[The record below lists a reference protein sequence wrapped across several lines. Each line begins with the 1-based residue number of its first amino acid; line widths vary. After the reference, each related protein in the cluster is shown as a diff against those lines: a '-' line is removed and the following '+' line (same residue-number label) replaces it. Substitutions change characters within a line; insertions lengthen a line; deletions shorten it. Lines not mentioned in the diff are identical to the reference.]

1 MLLIIEII
9 LLVALVAA
17 IVAYRLAQLSAQKII
32 LIVIGLLF
40 GSLIGSLLAIPL
52 SSLGE
57 PYNKFLPITVTVV
70 LAVSMAAVFYSK
82 HEFLNSLL
90 PKKGDKK
97 AKAEKVKPLKVD
109 KNERR
114 ILVDTSAIID
124 GRIGDIVATGFIPG
138 ALLVPRFVLAELQN
152 IADSEDPLRRGRGRR
167 GLEILNEMR
176 QNESLRLEIIEE
188 DPVSV
193 KEVDHKLVYLAK
205 KHNTNIL
212 TTDYNLNRVA
222 TIEGVKILNINELAN
237 SIRAVV
243 LPGEVMKV
251 NVVQVGKTKNQG
263 VGYLPDGTMIVVDS
277 GDKLIGKEVDC
288 EVTRIFQTVAGKMIF
303 ASPVGMKKP
312 SRDSGKG
319 SHPRQRHNSSQSNR
333 RASKAPSKV
342 IPKSN

>member
-1 MLLIIEII
+1 MLLIIEIMLI
-9 LLVALVAA
+9 VALVAA

-52 SSLGE
+52 SSLDE
-57 PYNKFLPITVTVV
+57 PYNQFLPITITVV
-70 LAVSMAAVFYSK
+70 LAISMAGVFYSK
-82 HEFLNSLL
+82 HEFLNGLL
-90 PKKGDKK
+90 PKKGSKSAKQDK
-97 AKAEKVKPLKVD
+97 AKPLKLD

-124 GRIGDIVATGFIPG
+124 GRIGDIVSTGFIPG

-152 IADSEDPLRRGRGRR
+152 IADSNDSLRRGRGRR

-237 SIRAVV
+237 AIRAVV

-251 NVVQVGKTKNQG
+251 NVVQAGKTKNQG

-277 GDKLIGKEVDC
+277 GDKMIGKVVDC

-303 ASPVGMKKP
+303 ATPVSMKRSKA
-312 SRDSGKG
+312 S
-319 SHPRQRHNSSQSNR
+319 SSQHTKDQRQHRKPATKNT
-333 RASKAPSKV
+333 K
-342 IPKSN
+342 